1 MPFNAQTLGDA
12 TTGVFA
18 GATFTDSFLVGG
30 NEAKM
35 IRLTL
40 TAGRFYEIDV
50 DNGTAGD
57 FYLRI
62 FDARGHEVRAN
73 DDGNFLNDDV
83 VFSLSPYTRF
93 VPAYTGEYYVAISP
107 YYLSTYDPAT
117 TAGRVSGENPLVDT
131 AGTLTVS
138 DIAPAPWGSSGSINA
153 ITLESGSDLTDM
165 LRTAGGRTR
174 LEVNGSIDTL
184 PDLDMI
190 RVDLVKGSRV
200 VIDVNGALPG
210 STVGTVLRVFDDTGV
225 QIGNDDDSGFGED
238 PELVFQAPI
247 FDDYYI
253 GITAEGNSTY
263 NGLDGTGTV
272 NGAATGAFNV
282 IVHVNPT
289 HVGSGAANILNGTAG
304 DDYIVSLSGNDTV
317 NAGGGR
323 DMVAGGDDNDSLS
336 GGDGDDDIYGEHGND
351 SLFGGNGAD
360 VLLGGIGN
368 DALDGGN
375 GDDTLFG
382 GAGSDRLYSGLGDD
396 EVYGEADNDVLYSSA
411 GTDLF
416 DGGAGNDIIYFTAE
430 AIGATINLN
439 NSALNAGSALGDTLV
454 SVERISGT
462 NAADILIGDSAAN
475 TFVGNGGADR
485 LDGGL
490 GADILAGGANSDT
503 FVFTIGQSGTTAA
516 TLDSISDY
524 AKGLVGTGDEIDAS
538 VPLTIGGNATAAT
551 ATQASINATTGVASF
566 FAGSG
571 TTMADALLDISA
583 RMTAATNAAGEF
595 ALFRVNNTGN
605 FHLFISDGVA
615 GVGAN
620 DVLVQ
625 MTGITSIG
633 SINLT
638 AGDLTILT

>member
-73 DDGNFLNDDV
+73 DDGNFTNDDV

-93 VPAYTGEYYVAISP
+93 VPAYTGDYYVAISP

-153 ITLESGSDLTDM
+153 ITAESGSDLTDM

-225 QIGNDDDSGFGED
+225 QIGFDDDSGFGED

-317 NAGGGR
+317 DAGGGR

-396 EVYGEADNDVLYSSA
+396 EVFGEADNDVLYSSA

-462 NAADILIGDSAAN
+462 NAADILFGDSAAN

-538 VPLTIGGNATAAT
+538 VALTIGGNATAAT